1 MDPERK
7 SVLGNC
13 RIMSYLET
21 EGISGSRMIAM
32 NIGGTIDLGSG
43 VSVTMVHAVRLLS
56 FVNHSCILPVF
67 QHHQG
72 RFMEVKQLVL

>member
-1 MDPERK
+1 
-7 SVLGNC
+7 
-13 RIMSYLET
+13 
-21 EGISGSRMIAM
+21 MIAM

-72 RFMEVKQLVL
+72 RVMEVKQLVL